1 MTLILVIPSK
11 KGLVMASD
19 GQATTPGGIK
29 ITYKKIHK
37 LNDYCIWGAASD
49 NVLLVERVEE
59 RIAALS
65 EKDKSLQTLCSTLCD
80 LIPGCVEELSIPQQP
95 SQPYAAQFVF
105 VEYRD
110 NPRILFARENGSA
123 DWRPNTIFAIGSGV
137 PFAQALLR
145 KYQFLEK
152 LDLELAKVL
161 AYKIVAETIE
171 VTEGVGP
178 PIDVWQ
184 LPPAENLTKEQLTG
198 LEDTC
203 TGLREAEIEMFLK
216 AVKS

>member
-11 KGLVMASD
+11 EGLVMASD
-19 GQATTPGGIK
+19 GQVTLREVKTRA
-29 ITYKKIHK
+29 KKIKK
-37 LNDYCIWGAASD
+37 LNENCVWGAAGD
-49 NVLLVERVEE
+49 LPLIQLVEGSIAELSNKE
-59 RIAALS
+59 RNLQNLRKDLS
-65 EKDKSLQTLCSTLCD
+65 ELVPQCVKNLPQGPPYDATFIFAEHETFARI
-80 LIPGCVEELSIPQQP
+80 LIVDVHGLSIMLEDVP
-95 SQPYAAQFVF
+95 
-105 VEYRD
+105 
-110 NPRILFARENGSA
+110 
-123 DWRPNTIFAIGSGV
+123 FAIGSGTL
-137 PFAQALLR
+137 FAFTLFQ
-145 KYQFLEK
+145 KY
-152 LDLELAKVL
+152 LDLMPAGIDNRLAAVL
-161 AYKIVAETIE
+161 AYGIIAETIE